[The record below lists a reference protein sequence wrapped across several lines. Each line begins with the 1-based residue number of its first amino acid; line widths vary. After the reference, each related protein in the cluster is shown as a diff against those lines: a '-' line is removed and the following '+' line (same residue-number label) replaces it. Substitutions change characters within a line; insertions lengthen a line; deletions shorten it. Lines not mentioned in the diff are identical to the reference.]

1 MCNDTP
7 IRDNANTT
15 TDALAM
21 LPTYNQCFF
30 RTFVALLLLLLL
42 LLGVTILG
50 KMAST
55 KVMIPVEI
63 NDDAHINKII
73 KINKLETHLGRA
85 GALA

>member
-30 RTFVALLLLLLL
+30 RTFVALLLLL
-42 LLGVTILG
+42 GVTILG

-63 NDDAHINKII
+63 NDDAYINKII

>member
-42 LLGVTILG
+42 GVTILG

-63 NDDAHINKII
+63 NDDAYINKII